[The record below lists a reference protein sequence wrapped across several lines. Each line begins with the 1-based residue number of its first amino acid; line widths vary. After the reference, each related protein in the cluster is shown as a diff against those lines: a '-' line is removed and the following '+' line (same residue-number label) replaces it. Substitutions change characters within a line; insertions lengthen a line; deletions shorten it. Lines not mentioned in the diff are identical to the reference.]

1 MKKLILLL
9 ILPLSIGWL
18 GCKKSPR
25 KISVSGHAMDATNGQ
40 TIENAHLL
48 VANYTATGTGY
59 SVDVLD
65 EVYTDVHG
73 NYKFDFK
80 NASGSEYH
88 IVGTAD
94 KYYETDKYQ
103 NIVPEVKETND
114 LNIMFTPKAWINLR
128 FVKKDPS
135 YTGVHVI
142 ISEKISP
149 EQHLFIGDTN
159 PDSASVILETLG
171 NQNNTINYY
180 VSNYVGATIVSSY
193 WEKRTVYSA
202 AGDTMAYT
210 IKF

>member
-1 MKKLILLL
+1 MKKLILLI
-9 ILPLSIGWL
+9 ILPLSFGWL

-25 KISVSGHAMDATNGQ
+25 KISVSGHAMDATSGRP
-40 TIENAHLL
+40 IENAHLV
-48 VANYTATGTGY
+48 VANYTANGTGY

-65 EVYTDVHG
+65 EVYTDAHG

-114 LNIMFTPKAWINLR
+114 FNIMFTPKAWLNLK
-128 FVKKDPS
+128 FVKQNPS
-135 YTGVHVI
+135 YTGIHII

-149 EQHLFIGDTN
+149 DQYLFIGDTN
-159 PDSASVILETLG
+159 PDSASVVLETLG
-171 NQNNTINYY
+171 NQNNTIDYY
-180 VSNYVGATIVSSY
+180 VSNYVSATIVSSF
-193 WEKRTVYSA
+193 WEKRTLYCA
-202 AGDTMAYT
+202 ANDTAAYV
-210 IKF
+210 IKY